1 MFYLVLINSTC
12 LEYTTVLN
20 YTFWTSCQ
28 QVVTM
33 LLFYQVATRLSLTT
47 CWQIDELQGDNK
59 LLEQLVT
66 SLKAVNNLSTSWE
79 QAVRT
84 HPVNKLLEQ
93 HRYKSAA
100 ICYNS
105 CVFTCVP
112 RLIKFSGNSRVR
124 HVKRLIWHSGL
135 YVEKRLSFES
145 GFASNDFFRI
155 AEENLQ

>member
-1 MFYLVLINSTC
+1 MFVNWIKIRYLSDIYTKLSDIYLIFIWYLYKSDIYLIYKFSPSARVCIPDKDRLLMFYLVLINSTC

-66 SLKAVNNLSTSWE
+66 SLKAVNNKQWTS
-79 QAVRT
+79 
-84 HPVNKLLEQ
+84 
-93 HRYKSAA
+93 SA
-100 ICYNS
+100 S
-105 CVFTCVP
+105 VFTCVYLDDQVLWKFTCTP
-112 RLIKFSGNSRVR
+112 R
-124 HVKRLIWHSGL
+124 
-135 YVEKRLSFES
+135 
-145 GFASNDFFRI
+145 
-155 AEENLQ
+155 